1 MQPHH
6 AWRRNKN
13 GSYGILPA
21 AASLWLTTQN
31 HTCLIDT
38 HCNKQRL
45 PHIHL
50 SLRGLAGHEAERI
63 LSLCVHRISK
73 LPRGSVTA
81 LTRTELTSVQ
91 CWCVNCSI
99 HKCFVFLILKRRHF
113 HRAFWPCEPAK
124 CTQSASC
131 QATMTSSAG
140 LTSLP
145 LGLPRLGWTNT
156 ESVLV
161 WISPP
166 PTQAAELLSNYI
178 VDSICA
184 TDEFVSYD
192 CFRSYR
198 TEQTTENAPAKQI
211 STCACLLKLF
221 LHFHS
226 LPDLVDWKII
236 HQYI

>member
-73 LPRGSVTA
+73 LPRGSLTA

-124 CTQSASC
+124 CARSASC

-211 STCACLLKLF
+211 STCACWSCFCTSTVCLT
-221 LHFHS
+221 
-226 LPDLVDWKII
+226 W
-236 HQYI
+236 